1 MEMDSLVQVGGYAA
15 SMAASIWVFA
25 SKLQA
30 GVSKIDAHLA
40 VIEERLTNIQREVES
55 AKDSR
60 RDLWQEFHGH
70 GDRLTRVEVQ
80 K

>member
-1 MEMDSLVQVGGYAA
+1 MEMESMMQVAGYAA
-15 SMAASIWVFA
+15 SMAASVWVFA

-60 RDLWQEFHGH
+60 RDLWQELHGH
-70 GDRLTRVEVQ
+70 GDRLTRIEAH

>member
-1 MEMDSLVQVGGYAA
+1 MLQVLGYAA
-15 SMAASIWVFA
+15 SMAASIWIFA

-40 VIEERLTNIQREVES
+40 VIEERLANIMREVES

-60 RDLWQEFHGH
+60 RDLWQEIHGQ
-70 GDRLTRVEVQ
+70 GDRLTRIEA
-80 K
+80 KD